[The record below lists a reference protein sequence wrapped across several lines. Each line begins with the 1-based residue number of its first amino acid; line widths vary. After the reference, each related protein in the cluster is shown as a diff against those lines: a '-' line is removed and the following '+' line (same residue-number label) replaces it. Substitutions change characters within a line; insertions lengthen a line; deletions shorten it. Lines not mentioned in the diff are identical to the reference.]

1 MREIVNAL
9 LYQGRTGCQ
18 WALLRGEPKHFRRPE
33 VGDLTLVIEV
43 MRFGDDGQ
51 RMTVYQAEPGS
62 ADEAALGKL
71 AAR

>member
-1 MREIVNAL
+1 MWVRHEV
-9 LYQGRTGCQ
+9 RVR
-18 WALLRGEPKHFRRPE
+18 RGEPQHFRRPK

-43 MRFGDDGQ
+43 MRFGDDGR

-71 AAR
+71 AAL

>member
-1 MREIVNAL
+1 MPGVRRDV
-9 LYQGRTGCQ
+9 GPP
-18 WALLRGEPKHFRRPE
+18 RGTSAARPKHFRRPE

-43 MRFGDDGQ
+43 VRFGDDGQ

-62 ADEAALGKL
+62 ADEAALGTL

>member
-1 MREIVNAL
+1 MWDRHEV
-9 LYQGRTGCQ
+9 RV
-18 WALLRGEPKHFRRPE
+18 WRGESKHFRRPE

-62 ADEAALGKL
+62 ADEAALGML